1 MVSKQNFVVLITCYL
16 PVLTEREVEAVL
28 VLGGSIGDLL
38 DYCDKRGDHNL
49 VDHGDVVIVVE
60 GEHFHLPLLQQ
71 QVSAVQKQ
79 APEVVEYA
87 VATSPFEL

>member
-38 DYCDKRGDHNL
+38 DYCDKRGEHNDAMRWCL
-49 VDHGDVVIVVE
+49 CFCS
-60 GEHFHLPLLQQ
+60 FHLPLLQQ
-71 QVSAVQKQ
+71 QVSAVQTQ

-87 VATSPFEL
+87 GTVADVDL